1 MPKVKTQIQRDSHY
15 NENICKDRNFGNEKE
30 KKENTMSFWMLMTS
44 PWLEAISTVTVHFA
58 ATILSKQRLLRTNH
72 KKIREAIK
80 EMCVWRHV
88 PASNSKAKKRPVK
101 TGTSSLNS
109 RSNGYASLLFLINLS
124 EDLAGE
130 MSQSKLTRTQSS
142 LLRSSPTIRS
152 SIHSLSS
159 ITERDFNEAF
169 RNDLEAGEKEEKQR
183 RSKKQSKSINRTGLI
198 RIKPGLT
205 FTLASLSL
213 ASFLLFSVFF
223 SQTGT
228 SENLLLGL
236 IFLAVALFFASR
248 NMAVINQTVLAIKQ
262 TSKKLTLR
270 TKPKPVQWYIG
281 DSKPEQTKPEEFVR
295 EGVQLFITEI
305 STKESST
312 EEEAREVEFTTITL
326 TDVTK
331 EIGSTE
337 DTTATESSLGPKE
350 ASTKDSTSKEL
361 DTATEFTG
369 FTPEILTPANGSTVK
384 ATALV
389 FRHVLMEALMSE
401 SLSLVLNMDLDLTI
415 SGMVISMQGSIMETR
430 FMGLV
435 FTISL
440 MVIIMKELG
449 MKVVNKAM
457 VRMDLEPEM
466 QNVVNGMMVI
476 SLTGFL

>member
-1 MPKVKTQIQRDSHY
+1 M
-15 NENICKDRNFGNEKE
+15 
-30 KKENTMSFWMLMTS
+30 
-44 PWLEAISTVTVHFA
+44 
-58 ATILSKQRLLRTNH
+58 
-72 KKIREAIK
+72 
-80 EMCVWRHV
+80 
-88 PASNSKAKKRPVK
+88 
-101 TGTSSLNS
+101 
-109 RSNGYASLLFLINLS
+109 
-124 EDLAGE
+124 
-130 MSQSKLTRTQSS
+130 
-142 LLRSSPTIRS
+142 
-152 SIHSLSS
+152 
-159 ITERDFNEAF
+159 
-169 RNDLEAGEKEEKQR
+169 
-183 RSKKQSKSINRTGLI
+183 
-198 RIKPGLT
+198 
-205 FTLASLSL
+205 
-213 ASFLLFSVFF
+213 
-223 SQTGT
+223 
-228 SENLLLGL
+228 
-236 IFLAVALFFASR
+236 
-248 NMAVINQTVLAIKQ
+248 
-262 TSKKLTLR
+262 
-270 TKPKPVQWYIG
+270 
-281 DSKPEQTKPEEFVR
+281 
-295 EGVQLFITEI
+295 
-305 STKESST
+305 
-312 EEEAREVEFTTITL
+312 EFTTITL